1 MRKNDIVDHIVNTTT
16 LSRSKALEAVDGV
29 FEAIAKSLSKGESV
43 FIRGFAT
50 IKAYQSPEKKA
61 RNISKG
67 TSVVIPAHR
76 TAKLVVSKQLKER
89 MNK

>member
-1 MRKNDIVDHIVNTTT
+1 MRKNDIADYLVSNTH
-16 LSRSKALEAVDGV
+16 LSRSQAIAAVDGV
-29 FEAIAKSLSKGESV
+29 FNAISESLNEGESV

-50 IKAYQSPEKKA
+50 FKAYTTKKRKA

-67 TSVVIPAHR
+67 TTVIIPAQR
-76 TAKLVVSKQLKER
+76 SAKLVISKQLKNR